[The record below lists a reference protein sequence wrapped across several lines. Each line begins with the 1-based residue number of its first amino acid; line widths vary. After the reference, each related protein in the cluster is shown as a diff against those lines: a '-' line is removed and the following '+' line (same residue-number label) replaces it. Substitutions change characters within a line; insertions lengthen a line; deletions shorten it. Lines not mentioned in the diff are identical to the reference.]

1 MKTFSLNKFVTFVIK
16 ILNVSPFCVEK
27 SKHEFTDI
35 DRTCEVHLN
44 WTNACISQY
53 KLRKRV
59 LFDLLTCF
67 YSLFLFF
74 FFSSTFLQ
82 DAQTLQC
89 DVMLWQ
95 SESIAKSSHCEVTSF
110 FRIFNFF
117 LFVFR
122 KNLNNLV
129 SLW

>member
-1 MKTFSLNKFVTFVIK
+1 MKAFSLNKFVTFVIK
-16 ILNVSPFCVEK
+16 ILNVSSFCVGK
-27 SKHEFTDI
+27 SKYEFTDI
-35 DRTCEVHLN
+35 DRTYEVHVN
-44 WTNACISQY
+44 WTNACISQC

-59 LFDLLTCF
+59 VFDLLTCV

-74 FFSSTFLQ
+74 FFSSTFSK
-82 DAQTLQC
+82 DAQTLQW

-110 FRIFNFF
+110 FRIFSFF

-122 KNLNNLV
+122 KNLNNLL